1 MKIRLIIFSLVA
13 ISFSHP
19 LYGQGCCSG
28 GSGSPIAG
36 GSSPGV
42 LMAKQMEVGSSFQY
56 INGNKFFARDHD
68 TISLFDNFNSKYIYS
83 RVAYGLTKELTV
95 SVESGYFIN
104 KTEIGLHR
112 IDSLYSSGF
121 GDLII
126 FPKYD
131 VYNKVDEKKRV
142 EFSVG
147 LGYKLPLG
155 KHSDSAS
162 VYTNPNTGKQTF
174 AILPPLVQPTTGSQ
188 DIILYAFFFRGFSEK
203 KFQVFANTTYIR
215 KGWNSLG
222 LKFGNYASVAL
233 FAGKTFFKSLG
244 VTLQVKAEKIG
255 QIEAAKHEKLIPYYN
270 IDRNST
276 GSKKIL
282 FVPQISYSIKSLSV
296 YALGEIPIYQY
307 VNGAQVVTT
316 PVTVGLSYRF
326 FTTKKFEPKTGE
338 TYYECPMKCEGSISR
353 EPGKCKMCGMELFP
367 KKKE

>member
-1 MKIRLIIFSLVA
+1 
-13 ISFSHP
+13 
-19 LYGQGCCSG
+19 
-28 GSGSPIAG
+28 
-36 GSSPGV
+36 
-42 LMAKQMEVGSSFQY
+42 MAKQMEVGSSFQY

-112 IDSLYSSGF
+112 IDSLHSSGF

-126 FPKYD
+126 SPKYD
-131 VYNKVDEKKRV
+131 VYNKADEKKRV

-203 KFQVFANTTYIR
+203 KFR
-215 KGWNSLG
+215 
-222 LKFGNYASVAL
+222 L
-233 FAGKTFFKSLG
+233 FAK
-244 VTLQVKAEKIG
+244 
-255 QIEAAKHEKLIPYYN
+255 
-270 IDRNST
+270 
-276 GSKKIL
+276 
-282 FVPQISYSIKSLSV
+282 
-296 YALGEIPIYQY
+296 
-307 VNGAQVVTT
+307 
-316 PVTVGLSYRF
+316 
-326 FTTKKFEPKTGE
+326 
-338 TYYECPMKCEGSISR
+338 
-353 EPGKCKMCGMELFP
+353 
-367 KKKE
+367 